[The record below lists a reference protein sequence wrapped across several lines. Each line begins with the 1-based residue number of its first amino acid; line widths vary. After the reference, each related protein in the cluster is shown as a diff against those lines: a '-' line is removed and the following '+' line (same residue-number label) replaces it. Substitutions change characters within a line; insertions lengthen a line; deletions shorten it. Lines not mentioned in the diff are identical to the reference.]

1 MKGLLKVI
9 GGLVVI
15 LVAVIL
21 AVGLLLDPNDYK
33 EEIET
38 LAREKASVELT
49 IGGDIGWSLFPTL
62 GLELGQVDAKSLDG
76 KPLASLNKAQ
86 VAVKLSAL
94 LQGKVLMDGVLIDGL
109 ELAIVAPDDSS
120 APKDSAS
127 SSEQSEQGGSESNDT
142 EGTESKPELNIDIGK
157 VDIRNANISYEDPK
171 TGQKFV
177 LTDFNFSGKNV
188 VTQQDFPAAMDFN
201 LAIYQGSDTPSM
213 RIATELKTKLFVD
226 TVNNLF
232 KATALDLSVNLEGE
246 AFGDKTVPVTLEA
259 DLLADIAADRAEVK
273 GLALNLADLALTADL
288 DIQQMSAQPKLT
300 GKLQVAA
307 FDLNLL
313 LSALG
318 QAAIKTSDPEAL
330 KQLAFSTKLSGPAN
344 SLGLKELELQLDDTH
359 FKGDISYNLATGA
372 QKVSLQGDQINLD
385 RYLPPADKQATP
397 TAQTDKGAERYPKTP
412 LLPVDTLKTLN
423 FNADLGLSQLQAS
436 GLKLSDLKLQVN
448 AKNGLIKVSKVAGQ
462 LYDGSFDNSA
472 VIDARKQ
479 PLKLSVH
486 KKISQV
492 QLGGMLKDLA
502 EQDTFS
508 GVFNMKGDYQTSGNS
523 IYDIVHSLDGKMD
536 FSVKDGRLN
545 GVNLIDKLCSGIL
558 QLQGK
563 AADAQAANNY
573 TEFSNLSGTVNMD
586 KGVLVNRDLTAALIG
601 VNLGGNGQVD
611 LPKEALDY
619 GLSLTILQ
627 ELKGPNCQ
635 IDNKLHNLSLPLRCS
650 GGFDDQPADMCGLD
664 KEAMKQVLADLGAE
678 EIKAKAKE
686 KVEAKKEAIKEKV
699 DTKVKDKL
707 KSLFN

>member
-15 LVAVIL
+15 LVVTIVA
-21 AVGLLLDPNDYK
+21 AGLLLDPNDYK

-62 GLELGQVDAKSLDG
+62 GLELAQVDAKSLDG

-86 VAVKLSAL
+86 VSVKLSAL
-94 LQGKVLMDGVLIDGL
+94 LQGQVLMDGVLIDGL
-109 ELAIVAPDDSS
+109 QLAIVASEES
-120 APKDSAS
+120 AEAS
-127 SSEQSEQGGSESNDT
+127 GQNNDAGGEST
-142 EGTESKPELNIDIGK
+142 QALHIDIGK

-177 LTDFNFSGKNV
+177 LTDFNFSGENV
-188 VTQQDFPAAMDFN
+188 VTQQDFPAAMEFN
-201 LAIYQGSDTPSM
+201 LAVYKGSDVPSM
-213 RIATELKTKLFVD
+213 SIDAELRTQIFVD

-232 KATALDLSVNLEGE
+232 KATELDLAVDLKGD
-246 AFGDKTVPVTLEA
+246 AFGDKTVPISLQA
-259 DLLADIAADRAEVK
+259 DLLADIAADRTEVK
-273 GLALNLADLALTADL
+273 GLSLNLADLALTADI
-288 DIQQMSAQPKLT
+288 DIQQMSAKPKLT

-307 FDLNLL
+307 FDLKQLL
-313 LSALG
+313 AALG
-318 QAAIKTSDPEAL
+318 QEVINTSDSDAL
-330 KQLAFSTKLSGPAN
+330 KKLALSTQLSGPAN
-344 SLGLKELELQLDDTH
+344 SLGLKELDLQLDDTR
-359 FKGDISYNLATGA
+359 FKGEISYDLATGA
-372 QKVSLQGDQINLD
+372 QQLILQGDQINLD
-385 RYLPPADKQATP
+385 RYLPPADQQVEPEVQSETS
-397 TAQTDKGAERYPKTP
+397 AERYPKTP
-412 LLPVDTLKTLN
+412 LLPLDTLKA
-423 FNADLGLSQLQAS
+423 FNLDVDFGLSQLQVS

-448 AKNGLIKVSKVAGQ
+448 AKNGLVKVSKVAGK
-462 LYDGSFDNSA
+462 LYEGSFDNSA

-486 KKISQV
+486 KQISQV
-492 QLGGMLKDLA
+492 QLGGIMKDLA
-502 EQDTFS
+502 EKDTFS
-508 GVFNMKGDYQTSGNS
+508 GVFNMKGDYQSSGNS
-523 IYDIVHSLDGKMD
+523 IYDIVHSLDGKLD

-563 AADAQAANNY
+563 TPDTQAADSY

-586 KGVLVNRDLTAALIG
+586 KGVLVNPDLKAALIG

-611 LPKEALDY
+611 LPEEALDY
-619 GLSLTILQ
+619 GLSLTVLQ

-635 IDNKLHNLSLPLRCS
+635 IDNKLHNLSLPLRCT

-664 KEAMKQVLADLGAE
+664 KEGMKQVLADLGAE

-699 DTKVKDKL
+699 DAKVKDKL
-707 KSLFN
+707 KNLFD